1 MLKKILAIT
10 GRPGLFEIKGQGKNM
25 ILVEDITT
33 HKRCPATGR
42 DKIVALGDIAMYT
55 DAGDTPLGE
64 ILDRVYKH
72 FDGKEVD
79 YKHLQNEGKLAD
91 TFGEIIPDFDRTRVY
106 DSDIRKLFTW
116 YNLLVKAGF
125 TSFAIKDDESEE
137 HETEEG
143 RPDTT
148 EPKPDAEV
156 KK

>member
-33 HKRCPATGR
+33 HKRFPATGR

-72 FDGKEVD
+72 FEGKEVD
-79 YKHLQNEGKLAD
+79 YKALQKECKLAD
-91 TFGEIIPDFDRTRVY
+91 TFGEIVPDFDRNRVY
-106 DSDIRKLFTW
+106 DSDIRKLFSW
-116 YNLLVKAGF
+116 YNLLIVSGF
-125 TSFAIKDDESEE
+125 TTFTTKE
-137 HETEEG
+137 EEG
-143 RPDTT
+143 DNG
-148 EPKPDAEV
+148 
-156 KK
+156 KKDNVEDKVD

>member
-1 MLKKILAIT
+1 
-10 GRPGLFEIKGQGKNM
+10 
-25 ILVEDITT
+25 
-33 HKRCPATGR
+33 
-42 DKIVALGDIAMYT
+42 MYT